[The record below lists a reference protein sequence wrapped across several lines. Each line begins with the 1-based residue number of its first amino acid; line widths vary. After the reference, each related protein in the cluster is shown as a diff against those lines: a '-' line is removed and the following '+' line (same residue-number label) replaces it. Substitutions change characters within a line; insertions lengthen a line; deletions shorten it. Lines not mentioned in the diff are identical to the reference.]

1 MMIILLIAF
10 INMLHIVTVIII
22 TTSED
27 TTYLST
33 LLLP

>member
-1 MMIILLIAF
+1 MIAF
-10 INMLHIVTVIII
+10 VNILEFVTIIII

-33 LLLP
+33 FLLL